1 VQNPSQALGSF
12 LPLVF
17 FFALMYFFL
26 IRPQQREQKKRR
38 DMLAALKEGDKI
50 VTAGGIHAV
59 ITKVKEDTVLARI
72 AQNVEIELQKS
83 GVGYVVKH

>member
-1 VQNPSQALGSF
+1 MQQQLGGL

-38 DMLAALKEGDKI
+38 DMLSTLKEGDKI

-59 ITKVKEDTVLARI
+59 ITKVKDNTLLVRI
-72 AQNVEIELQKS
+72 AQNVEVELQKS
-83 GVGYVVKH
+83 GVGFVVTE